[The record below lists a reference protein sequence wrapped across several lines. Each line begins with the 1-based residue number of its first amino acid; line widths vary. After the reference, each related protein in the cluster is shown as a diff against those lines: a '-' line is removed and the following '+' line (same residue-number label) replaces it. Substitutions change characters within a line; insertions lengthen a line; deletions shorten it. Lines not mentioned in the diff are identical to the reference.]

1 MTSPTRSSE
10 PVAGP
15 LSDADYLAFVDIALD
30 GMLRTCRELGD
41 ELVNER
47 LAAPGSN
54 SPFAIVT
61 HCVGVMDFW
70 GGHKVAGRPND
81 RDRDAEFRARG
92 SVADLGPA
100 VGAARGRLAE
110 AVAGAD
116 WAAPCRGQDR
126 PETHTRPAGRTQ
138 GGALVHVLEEL
149 VQHRGQLEVTADV
162 LRHQRQEQAR
172 TTP

>member
-70 GGHKVAGRPND
+70 GGHMLTSGTMQ
-81 RDRDAEFRARG
+81 
-92 SVADLGPA
+92 A
-100 VGAARGRLAE
+100 VRMPSAA
-110 AVAGAD
+110 
-116 WAAPCRGQDR
+116 
-126 PETHTRPAGRTQ
+126 
-138 GGALVHVLEEL
+138 
-149 VQHRGQLEVTADV
+149 
-162 LRHQRQEQAR
+162 
-172 TTP
+172 